1 VAAEEV
7 VTVKQSLADLEAAA
21 MAAASAAAETAQH
34 MVAGLTQPDMETEV
48 AVRLQ
53 ILAPTREVLGVE
65 AL

>member
-1 VAAEEV
+1 M
-7 VTVKQSLADLEAAA
+7 KQSLADLEAAA
-21 MAAASAAAETAQH
+21 KAAAETAQH

-65 AL
+65 AS